1 MDDYQLLKLKRL
13 KAHQTFLESD
23 YEEKNHFFT
32 LEVVPLFHKD
42 FAEIIPEAEKQ
53 EYKKERKKPRKLV
66 NDVFKKLSTK
76 LHPDKGGDKE
86 LFQQAN
92 EAKENNNLSELMD
105 IANQINMKIEDDETM
120 IPILEEKN
128 SILQNK
134 VDVIVKSLAWQWYH
148 MSADDRKINKPKF
161 LEVLRKQLDLNI

>member
-1 MDDYQLLKLKRL
+1 
-13 KAHQTFLESD
+13 
-23 YEEKNHFFT
+23 
-32 LEVVPLFHKD
+32 
-42 FAEIIPEAEKQ
+42 
-53 EYKKERKKPRKLV
+53 
-66 NDVFKKLSTK
+66 
-76 LHPDKGGDKE
+76 
-86 LFQQAN
+86 
-92 EAKENNNLSELMD
+92 MD

>member
-1 MDDYQLLKLKRL
+1 
-13 KAHQTFLESD
+13 
-23 YEEKNHFFT
+23 
-32 LEVVPLFHKD
+32 
-42 FAEIIPEAEKQ
+42 
-53 EYKKERKKPRKLV
+53 
-66 NDVFKKLSTK
+66 
-76 LHPDKGGDKE
+76 
-86 LFQQAN
+86 
-92 EAKENNNLSELMD
+92 MD

-148 MSADDRKINKPKF
+148 MSVDDRKINKPKF